1 MSSVRLQGFR
11 SFLTERLTAVAM
23 EVFGEVE
30 SIVVECC
37 EENKRLRD
45 ILHMVLNPEIKLHR
59 IDVNN
64 YAGEQPS
71 VDLEISEG
79 LTTIAKAGKIEY
91 DLSWDQR
98 QVLTEADNFITPV
111 CVKEEHIEC
120 DISLEQHL
128 GLGEANNDFT
138 SDCFENGSKEEEE
151 EDITDTN
158 QIHVAGT
165 RLEASANSSTDE
177 AAEDGDCTSDE
188 SEADCQIEEG
198 TSESHIF
205 KKGSETS
212 NTKDI
217 VVLTTL
223 KMAKRHAYEAQFK
236 LKAISYAEEH
246 GNRAAAREFKI
257 NESMVRNW
265 RKLENKLR
273 QVKKT
278 QLSFRGHKA
287 RWPELEERLERWII
301 EQRSSGRSVSMVT
314 IRLKAVSLAEEMNI
328 EHFQGG
334 PSWCFRFMKR
344 CHFSIRTRTTVA
356 QQLPADYKEKLAIFR
371 SYCSKHIGDKNI
383 QPSHITNMDE
393 VPLTFDI
400 PVSHTVEK
408 KGTSTVAIRT
418 TGYEKSS
425 FTVVL
430 GCHANGQK
438 LPPMVIFKRKTL
450 PKEKFPAGLIIKANV
465 KGWMDEEMMKEWLRE
480 VYERRPG
487 GFFHAS
493 PSLLICD
500 SMRAH
505 LTADVKKLVKQ
516 MNCELAVIPGG
527 LTKELQPLDI
537 GVNRPFKVRLRAAWK
552 RWMTDVDH
560 SFTKSGRQRRA
571 SYATICQWIVDAWAN
586 MSDGTVVRAF
596 AKAGIISEEP
606 HGTESDSD
614 SEESEPGMFDGDLAQ
629 LFNSDTEDEDF
640 DGFD

>member
-71 VDLEISEG
+71 EPNTGVDLEISEG

-198 TSESHIF
+198 TSESHTF

-212 NTKDI
+212 NTKLVCPLQKTMLEFPRLTPMKFTS
-217 VVLTTL
+217 VVPSECQSFIERLKEAYRDFPDDQKPLITKMGLTTDVEWVDCASGKVPKGSL
-223 KMAKRHAYEAQFK
+223 LSYQCPVPSSQGYTINSDAPSRLPLPLSHHELESVSAIPTLSAKEQEHVNAMQVTWEEAHTLEKSTRGCRENIKKLQKLRLTNRFREICK
-236 LKAISYAEEH
+236 LK
-246 GNRAAAREFKI
+246 
-257 NESMVRNW
+257 
-265 RKLENKLR
+265 
-273 QVKKT
+273 
-278 QLSFRGHKA
+278 
-287 RWPELEERLERWII
+287 
-301 EQRSSGRSVSMVT
+301 SGQS
-314 IRLKAVSLAEEMNI
+314 NI
-328 EHFQGG
+328 EHLIFKIQKGFSLSKAAQIEEEIKNEAFQQYCRQMCVNWYPCGFVVHPNAPWLG
-334 PSWCFRFMKR
+334 ANPDGLVYDSNETNSFGLVHAKCVKFRSFIDCAFLICRNGVLQLNKNHPYYWHIQGEMMVTGTSWCD
-344 CHFSIRTRTTVA
+344 
-356 QQLPADYKEKLAIFR
+356 LL
-371 SYCSKHIGDKNI
+371 
-383 QPSHITNMDE
+383 
-393 VPLTFDI
+393 
-400 PVSHTVEK
+400 
-408 KGTSTVAIRT
+408 
-418 TGYEKSS
+418 
-425 FTVVL
+425 VL
-430 GCHANGQK
+430 SREDMLVQRIYRDN
-438 LPPMVIFKRKTL
+438 V
-450 PKEKFPAGLIIKANV
+450 IIKIMKKKLDEFFFYYFLPANV
-465 KGWMDEEMMKEWLRE
+465 KL
-480 VYERRPG
+480 
-487 GFFHAS
+487 S
-493 PSLLICD
+493 STL
-500 SMRAH
+500 S
-505 LTADVKKLVKQ
+505 
-516 MNCELAVIPGG
+516 N
-527 LTKELQPLDI
+527 
-537 GVNRPFKVRLRAAWK
+537 
-552 RWMTDVDH
+552 
-560 SFTKSGRQRRA
+560 
-571 SYATICQWIVDAWAN
+571 
-586 MSDGTVVRAF
+586 
-596 AKAGIISEEP
+596 
-606 HGTESDSD
+606 
-614 SEESEPGMFDGDLAQ
+614 
-629 LFNSDTEDEDF
+629 
-640 DGFD
+640 